1 MKNTLLDFLDTE
13 AQRPS
18 GPHGDANHTLHCV
31 DWIRQALMCNA
42 DLTLDATDDFH
53 SFGQGSRHSCRNF
66 DAIRDWAQLHGYTGS
81 LDELGKADG

>member
-1 MKNTLLDFLDTE
+1 
-13 AQRPS
+13 
-18 GPHGDANHTLHCV
+18 
-31 DWIRQALMCNA
+31 MCNA